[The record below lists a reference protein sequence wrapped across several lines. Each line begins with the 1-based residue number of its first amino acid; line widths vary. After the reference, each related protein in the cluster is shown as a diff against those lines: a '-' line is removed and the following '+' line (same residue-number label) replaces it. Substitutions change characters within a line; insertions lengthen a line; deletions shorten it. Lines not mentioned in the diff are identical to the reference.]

1 MPCYRCGTR
10 QVDPERGKSPWKRG
24 VLREHQ
30 VLVCPACQP
39 AADADLDRCARCG
52 SRYLIRRL
60 DQVECL
66 DCRLI
71 REAELEPAFPVGAFP
86 GTASASGGGSGGSGS
101 GSATSG
107 GDLSGGEPS
116 GGEPSGGDAP
126 GTGGSD
132 ADRTGGGG
140 PGADES
146 GASGPRGGPRGG
158 ASGEGA
164 APDRQGS
171 DPTLAAE
178 VARAL
183 DKVLGRR

>member
-1 MPCYRCGTR
+1 VPCYRCGTR

-52 SRYLIRRL
+52 SKHLIRRL

-71 REAELEPAFPVGAFP
+71 REAELESAVPAAAAPGAAPALGRP
-86 GTASASGGGSGGSGS
+86 GGDPPGGDASGGGAARG
-101 GSATSG
+101 
-107 GDLSGGEPS
+107 P
-116 GGEPSGGDAP
+116 
-126 GTGGSD
+126 
-132 ADRTGGGG
+132 GGGG
-140 PGADES
+140 TPG
-146 GASGPRGGPRGG
+146 
-158 ASGEGA
+158 
-164 APDRQGS
+164 RQGS
-171 DPTLAAE
+171 DPALAAE

-183 DKVLGRR
+183 EKVLGRR